1 MEMPTFG
8 HLKKFPRGKLPT
20 LKEVIGRCLFVGN
33 FKSDATL
40 VLVAKELQELW
51 IECNV
56 YPFSMQ
62 AIKKKIKQDIQEYSR
77 LCKYDKKKR
86 GAKYQNDLE
95 VFLKKVSELV
105 DIFQNDKKLLSETEK
120 KYKLRMAEQ
129 DYEFYEDQKTVR
141 KQICLRQEVPVTPS
155 EERFRMRVLADAQ
168 SSFPPEHQHEPLDQS
183 MDSID
188 SSVPTQAS
196 EPEPYMNLVTQQNR
210 TRLTTLAEI
219 SDRYLLSDRAAAA
232 AGSAALVDFG
242 IITPDD
248 TRNVIDK

>member
-1 MEMPTFG
+1 
-8 HLKKFPRGKLPT
+8 
-20 LKEVIGRCLFVGN
+20 
-33 FKSDATL
+33 
-40 VLVAKELQELW
+40 
-51 IECNV
+51 
-56 YPFSMQ
+56 
-62 AIKKKIKQDIQEYSR
+62 
-77 LCKYDKKKR
+77 
-86 GAKYQNDLE
+86 
-95 VFLKKVSELV
+95 
-105 DIFQNDKKLLSETEK
+105 
-120 KYKLRMAEQ
+120 
-129 DYEFYEDQKTVR
+129 
-141 KQICLRQEVPVTPS
+141 
-155 EERFRMRVLADAQ
+155 MRVLADAQ